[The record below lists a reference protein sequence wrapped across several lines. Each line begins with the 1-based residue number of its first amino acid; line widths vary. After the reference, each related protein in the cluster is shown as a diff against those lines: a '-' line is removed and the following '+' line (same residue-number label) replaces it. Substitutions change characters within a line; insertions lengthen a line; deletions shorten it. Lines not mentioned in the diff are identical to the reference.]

1 MKDIDENKSFFE
13 DSDDT
18 GSEKN
23 ETQKEDYIQDNFGDW
38 FKNKDEI

>member
-23 ETQKEDYIQDNFGDW
+23 ET
-38 FKNKDEI
+38 